1 MERMRDSDSILFILA
16 DNEEKNKSL
25 FLSLYILLKRRYNN
39 GILKS
44 EDKKYAHGISKTA
57 NRR

>member
-44 EDKKYAHGISKTA
+44 EDKKYAH
-57 NRR
+57 